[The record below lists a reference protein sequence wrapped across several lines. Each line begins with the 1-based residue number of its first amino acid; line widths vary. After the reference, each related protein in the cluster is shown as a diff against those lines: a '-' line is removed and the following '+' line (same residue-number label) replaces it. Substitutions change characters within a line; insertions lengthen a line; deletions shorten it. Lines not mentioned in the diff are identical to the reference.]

1 MSSHIFLSQNF
12 EQKLTIGDLANAV
25 ENKVGVR
32 CTPAMILNY
41 ERLGLLPT
49 AERSKGGFRLFSP
62 DAVGRLIQIKTW
74 QEEDLT
80 LTEIKHRLETMEEK
94 MEMDPGELP
103 MDRREKILDAAS
115 TIFLEFGYSATTIQ
129 AIAQEAGVST
139 STIYQYFLGKE
150 DLFQALIQRISF
162 IDILQDMKCT
172 LEPQGAAELEE
183 QSRLIMIKLAN
194 AFLDSHHKNAE
205 LVRLILSE
213 AQRFPELGI
222 RYTQDLI
229 LPIEKSVEECFY
241 QYLPDKVINK
251 DWLRISIH
259 AFFGMLLNFVLV
271 EDLLHGKEILEVSDE
286 DLSYY
291 LVSLF
296 LFGFLNPHIDFPEKQ
311 RSYPRK
317 RIGTKNKLP

>member
-62 DAVGRLIQIKTW
+62 DAVGRVIQIKTW

-80 LTEIKHRLETMEEK
+80 LTENQNRLETMEEK

-115 TIFLEFGYSATTIQ
+115 TIFFRIWVLATTIQ

-139 STIYQYFLGKE
+139 STI
-150 DLFQALIQRISF
+150 INISLAKKTF
-162 IDILQDMKCT
+162 
-172 LEPQGAAELEE
+172 
-183 QSRLIMIKLAN
+183 SR
-194 AFLDSHHKNAE
+194 H
-205 LVRLILSE
+205 
-213 AQRFPELGI
+213 
-222 RYTQDLI
+222 
-229 LPIEKSVEECFY
+229 
-241 QYLPDKVINK
+241 
-251 DWLRISIH
+251 
-259 AFFGMLLNFVLV
+259 
-271 EDLLHGKEILEVSDE
+271 
-286 DLSYY
+286 
-291 LVSLF
+291 
-296 LFGFLNPHIDFPEKQ
+296 
-311 RSYPRK
+311 
-317 RIGTKNKLP
+317 